1 MLATRGNGLIS
12 FHCYFNSLL
21 NWLHGCDLMQSLLQH
36 AKLLGTRDHAPMVQ
50 VVLKICSRTGHGFKF
65 TPHRCLKLYESVQ
78 NGYKYGRTRD
88 ESQEL
93 RGQKKQLVRS
103 EVLAGLTFSLS
114 FLSRERSNMFD
125 QFFDVM
131 RYDFRTLSEQT
142 SKVLTSSVM
151 S

>member
-1 MLATRGNGLIS
+1 MKVFKMDRSMVGPEMRAK
-12 FHCYFNSLL
+12 NS
-21 NWLHGCDLMQSLLQH
+21 GV
-36 AKLLGTRDHAPMVQ
+36 K
-50 VVLKICSRTGHGFKF
+50 
-65 TPHRCLKLYESVQ
+65 
-78 NGYKYGRTRD
+78 
-88 ESQEL
+88 
-93 RGQKKQLVRS
+93 KKQLVRS
-103 EVLAGLTFSLS
+103 EVLAGLTFLLP